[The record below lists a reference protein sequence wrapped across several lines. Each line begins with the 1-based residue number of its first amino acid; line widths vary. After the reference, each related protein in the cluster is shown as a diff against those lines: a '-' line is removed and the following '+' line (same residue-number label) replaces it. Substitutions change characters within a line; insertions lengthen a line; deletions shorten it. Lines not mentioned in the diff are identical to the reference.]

1 MRSIHYICCS
11 RIIGGNKEMGK
22 KVVLVWFRNDLR
34 LHDNEILVEALNKS
48 DLIIPVYCFDPRYF
62 KINKFQQKNTGI
74 LRASFVLESV
84 AHLKE
89 KLQSMQSDL
98 MTFVGYPE
106 EILPQ
111 LCAKYEVDEVYHHRE
126 VAFRET
132 MISELVESALWE
144 NKINLRH
151 FIGHTLYHKE
161 DLPFPIKDIPNK
173 FNVFRKKVERE
184 SMVRKP
190 IASPSKIASPQ
201 HLEPTL
207 LPSLSDLGYSEA
219 EIAQTKGKTF
229 EGGEDKGTQKLQQL
243 LDPHYNDFQNFT
255 LISHYISVG
264 ALSPIYVYDEMIK
277 SSLNQNK
284 KRFDRLLTALLWRD
298 YFRFMLK
305 KYPNVFF
312 QANGLHEEKHFS
324 EELDSEAIRKW
335 MNANTGEELIDE
347 SMGQLLR
354 NGNLTYMNR
363 RLLATYFMQ
372 EVSNNW
378 LLGASFFEEHLL
390 DYNPA
395 SNYGY
400 WSHIAGVG
408 TSDKENTSS
417 SWHELAKK
425 LETQKA

>member
-1 MRSIHYICCS
+1 
-11 RIIGGNKEMGK
+11 MGK

-34 LHDNEILVEALNKS
+34 LHDNEVLVEAINKS

-62 KINKFQQKNTGI
+62 KTNKFAQKNTGI
-74 LRASFVLESV
+74 LRASFLLESV
-84 AHLKE
+84 SHLKE
-89 KLQSMQSDL
+89 KLQGMQSDL

-126 VAFRET
+126 VAYRET
-132 MISELVESALWE
+132 MVSELVEAALWD
-144 NKINLRH
+144 NKINLKH

-173 FNVFRKKVERE
+173 FNIFRKKIERE

-190 IASPSKIASPQ
+190 LAAPSSIASPQ
-201 HLEPTL
+201 HLEATEI
-207 LPSLSDLGYSEA
+207 PSLASLGFSED
-219 EIAQTKGKTF
+219 EIQSLQGRSF
-229 EGGEDKGTQKLQQL
+229 DGGEEKAIEKLTNL
-243 LDPHYNDFQNFT
+243 LDPNFT
-255 LISHYISVG
+255 DCRNFTYISHYIAVG
-264 ALSPIYVYDEMIK
+264 ALSPMFVYDEMTR
-277 SSLNQNK
+277 SSLSQNK
-284 KRFDRLLTALLWRD
+284 KRYDRLLTALLWRD

-305 KYPNVFF
+305 KYPNIFF
-312 QANGLHEEKHFS
+312 KPNGLQEDKLFS

-335 MNANTGEELIDE
+335 MSGTTGEEVIDE
-347 SMGQLLR
+347 TMAQLLR
-354 NGNLTYMNR
+354 NGNLTYLNR
-363 RLLATYFMQ
+363 RLLASYYIQ
-372 EVSNNW
+372 EISSNW

-400 WSHIAGVG
+400 WSHVAGVG
-408 TSDKENTSS
+408 TSDKENVSS
-417 SWHELAKK
+417 SWQELAKK